1 MAVNSQSLDWLKVL
15 LVDDSF
21 ESLNLIRNMLQDL
34 AVTQIYTA
42 KNGMEAMDLLGIFE
56 GDDALD
62 VVLCDWNMPR
72 MTGLELLKQLRTCD
86 PDLPFIMITGLANY
100 EAVAEAKSYG
110 VTGYIKKPF
119 SVDQLKKKLGLVS
132 RIILHRRNEQAIAA
146 SKSY

>member
-1 MAVNSQSLDWLKVL
+1 MSTSNARWLGSMAATSSRMRYAETRSYSSRSGSLG
-15 LVDDSF
+15 
-21 ESLNLIRNMLQDL
+21 
-34 AVTQIYTA
+34 A
-42 KNGMEAMDLLGIFE
+42 
-56 GDDALD
+56 
-62 VVLCDWNMPR
+62 
-72 MTGLELLKQLRTCD
+72 LLKQLRTCD